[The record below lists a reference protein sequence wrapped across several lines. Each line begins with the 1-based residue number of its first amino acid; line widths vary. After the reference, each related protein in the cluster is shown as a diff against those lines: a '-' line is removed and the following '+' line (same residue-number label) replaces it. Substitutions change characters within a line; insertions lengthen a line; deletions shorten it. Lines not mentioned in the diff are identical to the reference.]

1 MPGRSQRR
9 IVEGAL
15 VASVLSGAPSVTHA
29 IAGGSPRA
37 ALSYALAATRA
48 IGTLLPDGRPGLIRG
63 GMLHGVISLAGA
75 ELLAHLLPREHS
87 VAWGALG
94 GLAIGVVNLAVIAPR
109 RFPAIA
115 AFDLGPQIADNVAFG
130 IVFAAVADR

>member
-15 VASVLSGAPSVTHA
+15 VGSVLSGAPSLSYAV
-29 IAGGSPRA
+29 AGGSPRT
-37 ALSYALAATRA
+37 ALAYGLDATRA

-63 GMLHGVISLAGA
+63 GVLHGVISLAAA
-75 ELLAHLLPREHS
+75 ELLGLGLPRNRS
-87 VAWGALG
+87 LAWGALG
-94 GLAIGVVNLAVIAPR
+94 GLMIGVVNLAVIAPR